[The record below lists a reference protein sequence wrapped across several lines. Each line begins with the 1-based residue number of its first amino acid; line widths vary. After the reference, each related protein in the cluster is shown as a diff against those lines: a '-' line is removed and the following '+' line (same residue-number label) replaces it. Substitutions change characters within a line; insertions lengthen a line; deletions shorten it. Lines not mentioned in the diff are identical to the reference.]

1 MSAGLD
7 IEKIKSESR
16 NLRGTLIESLN
27 DPTTGAI
34 READTVVSKF
44 HGLYQQD
51 DRDLR
56 ASRREA
62 RLEPL
67 YSFMLR
73 VRVPGGRVTRAQW
86 DALDRLADDP
96 GNGSLR
102 LTTRQAI
109 QYHGVARQSLH
120 DLIRGIDAVGMDSL
134 AACGD
139 VNRNVM
145 CHVQPELGPL
155 HAETLRWSERLSKH
169 LTPATNAW
177 REIWIDG
184 KKADTEELE
193 DEPIYGKRYLPR
205 KFKIGIAVAPYN
217 DVDVYSQDIGLVAIA
232 RDGALAGF
240 NVIAGGGMGCSHGEL
255 ETFPLL
261 GQMIGFITP
270 EQLLPVAEAIVT
282 TQRDFGDRENRK
294 HARFKY
300 TLDDRSADW
309 LVDEIEHRCGIR
321 PSAAEPFELI
331 QSSDRYGWT
340 KGVDGRWQFVV
351 FIENGR
357 LLPGHRA
364 AVRQIMDGY
373 ADELR
378 VTPNQN
384 LAFTGIE
391 KNKRMNVEALLAEA
405 GLEDGA
411 DISPIRRHSMACV
424 AMPTCGLAMAEAE
437 RYLPD
442 LISRIE
448 ELAAR
453 HGISEQPVMVR
464 MSGCPNGCSRPF
476 LGEIGLVGRAPGRYN
491 LYLGAAFS
499 GERLSKLVLDNADEA
514 AILDSIDGWFE
525 RYAAER
531 QPDEA
536 LGDFAVRSGLVAAVV
551 HGSEVHA

>member
-351 FIENGR
+351 FIER
-357 LLPGHRA
+357 
-364 AVRQIMDGY
+364 
-373 ADELR
+373 
-378 VTPNQN
+378 
-384 LAFTGIE
+384 
-391 KNKRMNVEALLAEA
+391 
-405 GLEDGA
+405 LEDGA